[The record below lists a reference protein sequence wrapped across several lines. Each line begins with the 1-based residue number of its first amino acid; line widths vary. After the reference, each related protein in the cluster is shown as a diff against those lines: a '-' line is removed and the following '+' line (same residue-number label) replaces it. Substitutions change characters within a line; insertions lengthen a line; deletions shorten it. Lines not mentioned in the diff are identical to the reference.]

1 MGEKM
6 NIDFYG
12 AGKDCV
18 LIFTGLGGEIKGFE
32 NKYVK
37 TAELI
42 TKEYGYSVFVA
53 GVPEDCWSRPQ
64 EVFVTAAEYVIN
76 KLNPGKMCVFG
87 NSAGASLAI
96 WYSHLYPVIKKV
108 LAVNPVLNLN
118 YHRTKEGVEN
128 FSGEKMLIKV
138 GELDPCAVWLNAL
151 PQKENLHKEILKGV
165 DHTFTGRIDEFISLP
180 VKTLFG

>member
-1 MGEKM
+1 M
-6 NIDFYG
+6 NVDFYG

-37 TAELI
+37 SAELI
-42 TKEYGYSVFVA
+42 TKEYGFSVFVA
-53 GVPEDCWSRPQ
+53 GVPEDCWSHPQ

-76 KLNPGKMCVFG
+76 KLNPGKMYVFG

-96 WYSHLYPVIKKV
+96 WYSHLYSVIKKV

-118 YHRTKEGVEN
+118 YQREGVEN
-128 FSGEKMLIKV
+128 FSGEKMFIEV
-138 GELDPCAVWLNAL
+138 GEFDPCAVWLNAL
-151 PQKENLHKEILKGV
+151 PQKENLHKEILKGA
-165 DHTFTGRIDEFISLP
+165 DHTFTDSIDEFISLP
-180 VKTLFG
+180 VKTLFD